1 MDMTTNGKLMMG
13 GMRNQS
19 KPFLLIKKKK
29 KALLHYWE
37 NQTKGFFFSVDQHHY
52 QD

>member
-29 KALLHYWE
+29 
-37 NQTKGFFFSVDQHHY
+37 NQSKPKIVDLEKS
-52 QD
+52 

>member
-29 KALLHYWE
+29 K
-37 NQTKGFFFSVDQHHY
+37 NQSKPKIVDLEKS
-52 QD
+52 

>member
-29 KALLHYWE
+29 KK
-37 NQTKGFFFSVDQHHY
+37 NQSKPKIVDLEKS
-52 QD
+52 